1 MVEHV
6 ENIGEQAR
14 RVENICQSA
23 ARAELRDT
31 HVKLQDTH
39 VKLQDAYGEIR
50 EMRQEYQ
57 KSQADIQKLLQI
69 AQGRKHPLVSA
80 SGWDVL
86 AQMVKL
92 EVKRLT

>member
-6 ENIGEQAR
+6 KNIGEQAR

-23 ARAELRDT
+23 ARAE
-31 HVKLQDTH
+31 LQDTH